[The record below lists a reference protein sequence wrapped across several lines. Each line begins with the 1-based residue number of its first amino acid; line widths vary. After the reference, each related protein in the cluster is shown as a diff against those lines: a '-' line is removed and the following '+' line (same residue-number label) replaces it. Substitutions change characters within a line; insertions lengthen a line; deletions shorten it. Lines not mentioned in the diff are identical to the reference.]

1 MSDYPK
7 LDELFEVIIK
17 DSYDYLYNHSN
28 EETKNSI
35 HKLLELKKD
44 TPEIERKTY
53 VVFCSINKMEP
64 SSDENSSIFSFTK
77 NSIRTIYEFFEQNK
91 SCKLSTINDICN
103 CYIIIF
109 GYEYI
114 FKGLFENEFL
124 VFSIEYYKNYV
135 ELLNKYNISKEVQN
149 YYADTLDLFTDK
161 KKMKQNFRFLIVLL
175 DIF

>member
-1 MSDYPK
+1 MQ
-7 LDELFEVIIK
+7 L
-17 DSYDYLYNHSN
+17 LY
-28 EETKNSI
+28 
-35 HKLLELKKD
+35 
-44 TPEIERKTY
+44 
-53 VVFCSINKMEP
+53 
-64 SSDENSSIFSFTK
+64 
-77 NSIRTIYEFFEQNK
+77 
-91 SCKLSTINDICN
+91 
-103 CYIIIF
+103 YIIIF

-124 VFSIEYYKNYV
+124 VFSIEYYKNYA